1 MVAAM
6 RKYFRNL
13 PLIRKFFSILLA
25 AVIPVTLVSFW
36 GSSWIAG
43 AYSELLY
50 ENIAAQ
56 LSYSAQ
62 EISNHFRD
70 VESLSYMVFSY
81 DKIQSGLRTIRFSSN
96 DIARADATASM
107 RSLLGSFGQNYR
119 SSYVSYINVFAD
131 QFSVSSNSYAAS
143 ETPESVFQ
151 EIRTTARETDGSVIW
166 YSTPLCPDKI
176 FLGREIREISE
187 LSLKPLGEEVI
198 CVNIGAVAEA
208 ATLFN
213 NQYEQ
218 AEYLILR
225 DGDVLYSTQDLAQED
240 ALKIREDLTG
250 KYQVV
255 KLGGRNY
262 FAVSGKLPYYDWD
275 YLCLVPFDNVMVAL
289 NGAKG
294 LSTGLLILCS
304 VGVLAFA
311 YALIASLN
319 RHFSVLITKMKVMG
333 EDASYSPQTETYN
346 YNDRTDEIGV
356 LHQQFDLM
364 AAKIQNL
371 IRINYVNELLK
382 KEARLKALENQINPH
397 FLYNTLESVN
407 WRAKA
412 CGAEDISI
420 MVQSL
425 AALLRVTLGQS
436 NASFTLKQEL
446 ELVQSYMAIQEY
458 RFEDRLEFHVSVPPE
473 LYPVHIVKLTIQPL
487 VENAIHYGLEENT
500 ETCEIT
506 ISARQMDGHRLQII
520 VTNTGSVFEDD
531 LLEKLRTSQIIPHG
545 HGIGLLN
552 IDKRLKLT
560 YGEEYGLELHNEEDR
575 AVAVVTIPMERGE
588 ELC

>member
-25 AVIPVTLVSFW
+25 AVMPVTLVSFW
-36 GSSWIAG
+36 GAIWIAR

-50 ENIAAQ
+50 ESIAAQ

-62 EISNHFRD
+62 DISNHFRD
-70 VESLSYMVFSY
+70 VESLSYMVFSH
-81 DKIQSGLRTIRFSSN
+81 DKIQNGITTIRFSQN

-107 RSLLGSFGQNYR
+107 RLLLGDFGQNYR
-119 SSYVSYINVFAD
+119 SSYVSYINAFSD
-131 QFSVSSNSYAAS
+131 QFSVSSNSYAAR
-143 ETPESVFQ
+143 ETPESVFR
-151 EIRTTARETDGSVIW
+151 EIRTVAQETDGSVIW

-176 FLGREIREISE
+176 FLGREIREIKD
-187 LSLKPLGEEVI
+187 LSHPPLGEEVI
-198 CVNIGAVAEA
+198 CVNIGTMIEE

-225 DGDVLYSTQDLAQED
+225 DGDVLYSTQDLAREE
-240 ALKIREDLTG
+240 ALKIREDLEG

-255 KLGGRNY
+255 KLGARNY

-289 NGAKG
+289 NGAKA
-294 LSTGLLILCS
+294 LSTGLLLLCS
-304 VGVLAFA
+304 VGVLTFA

-319 RHFSVLITKMKVMG
+319 RHFSVLISKMKVMG
-333 EDASYSPQTETYN
+333 EDASYSPQTETYD
-346 YNDRTDEIGV
+346 YNNRTDEIGV

-382 KEARLKALENQINPH
+382 KEAQLKALENQINPH

-506 ISARQMDGHRLQII
+506 ISARQVDGCSLQII

-531 LLEKLRTSQIIPHG
+531 LLEKLRASQIIPHG

>member
-13 PLIRKFFSILLA
+13 PLLRKFFSILLA

-36 GSSWIAG
+36 GASWIAG

-62 EISNHFRD
+62 DISNHFRD

-96 DIARADATASM
+96 DIARGDATASM

-119 SSYVSYINVFAD
+119 SSYVSYINVFSD
-131 QFSVSSNSYAAS
+131 HFSVSSNSYAAS

-151 EIRTTARETDGSVIW
+151 EIRTAAQETDGSVIW

-187 LSLKPLGEEVI
+187 LSLEPLGEEVI
-198 CVNIGAVAEA
+198 CVNIGSMVKA
-208 ATLFN
+208 ATQFN
-213 NQYEQ
+213 DQYEQ

-225 DGDVLYSTQDLAQED
+225 DGDVLYSTQDLAREE
-240 ALKIREDLTG
+240 ALKIREDLEG

-255 KLGGRNY
+255 KLGARNY

-289 NGAKG
+289 NGAKA
-294 LSTGLLILCS
+294 LSTGLLLLCS
-304 VGVLAFA
+304 AGVLAFA

-319 RHFSVLITKMKVMG
+319 RHFSVLISKMKVMG
-333 EDASYSPQTETYN
+333 EDASYSPQTETYD
-346 YNDRTDEIGV
+346 YNNRTDEIGV

-382 KEARLKALENQINPH
+382 KEAQLKALENQINPH

-412 CGAEDISI
+412 CGAEDISV

-506 ISARQMDGHRLQII
+506 ISARQVDGCSLQII

-531 LLEKLRTSQIIPHG
+531 LLEKLRASQIIPHG